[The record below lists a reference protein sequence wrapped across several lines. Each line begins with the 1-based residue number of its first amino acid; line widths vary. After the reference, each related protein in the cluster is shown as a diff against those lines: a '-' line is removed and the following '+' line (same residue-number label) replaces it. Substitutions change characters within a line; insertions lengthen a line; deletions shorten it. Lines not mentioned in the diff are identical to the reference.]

1 MLAAALRRLARAR
14 STAAAPGAP
23 SAILRPEPSRAALAA
38 HPPPRASRAPARLGR
53 ARRSPA
59 LLLPRPAPVRGTTA
73 WRRTPSGGFARVQ
86 VAPEDAPP
94 SNATSRRPASPRR
107 RGVRRSSPGS
117 AKAAADGIRS
127 RDSNE
132 TTMGDRSTGD
142 RSGDRSGAAARLDRS
157 HSPAPSRPQP
167 HHSKGV
173 GSRAYVQLLGL
184 GSDAR
189 DTSPSVLLFTDN
201 RRYVFNVG
209 EGFQRFAVEQG
220 VTLRRLSRCFLT
232 RVGSHTSGGLVGM
245 LLTMADGALEHR
257 EDEPELVVHGP
268 PRVERL
274 RAAVETLV
282 SGRGVRFDARAFPL
296 TNRLEP
302 IRTTSET
309 SDDKGSGGG
318 APNGMI
324 SLPKP
329 ALEDDV
335 CVVTPVVVA
344 PRRRGFAP
352 EGPAGP
358 FGRLISDATTPE
370 GSDEPNKRRK
380 LVSTSASTAASAFAL
395 DPRDAE
401 SVIYDV
407 QLRGMPGKFDAKEAE
422 RLGVPRGK
430 LRAALVRGEDVRLDD
445 GRVIA
450 SSDVVA
456 PTRRGLRALVVD
468 VPTAAHLAEVADPE
482 SSASKAL
489 VALKGGYS
497 AFEPGGNDATRPS
510 FTADEKEG
518 GGGAKERPE
527 PEPEPERK

>member
-1 MLAAALRRLARAR
+1 MGDRSRATARATAR
-14 STAAAPGAP
+14 RHRPPRPSTPPPLPPSAAP
-23 SAILRPEPSRAALAA
+23 
-38 HPPPRASRAPARLGR
+38 PA
-53 ARRSPA
+53 
-59 LLLPRPAPVRGTTA
+59 
-73 WRRTPSGGFARVQ
+73 GFARV
-86 VAPEDAPP
+86 
-94 SNATSRRPASPRR
+94 RPFP
-107 RGVRRSSPGS
+107 
-117 AKAAADGIRS
+117 
-127 RDSNE
+127 
-132 TTMGDRSTGD
+132 
-142 RSGDRSGAAARLDRS
+142 
-157 HSPAPSRPQP
+157 
-167 HHSKGV
+167 
-173 GSRAYVQLLGL
+173 GL

-189 DTSPSVLLFTDN
+189 DTSPSVPFHGQSPARLQ
-201 RRYVFNVG
+201 RRRG
-209 EGFQRFAVEQG
+209 LPGFAVEQG
-220 VTLRRLSRCFLT
+220 VTLRRLAAPLT

-257 EDEPELVVHGP
+257 EDEPELAVHGP

-274 RAAVETLV
+274 RAAV
-282 SGRGVRFDARAFPL
+282 DARERPRRALSRAFPL
-296 TNRLEP
+296 TTRLEP

-318 APNGMI
+318 APNGGGGTI

-344 PRRRGFAP
+344 PRRFAESARDGT

-430 LRAALVRGEDVRLDD
+430 LRAALVRRRPPDD
-445 GRVIA
+445 GRG
-450 SSDVVA
+450 SRPDVAA
-456 PTRRGLRALVVD
+456 PTRRARGARRRRAD
-468 VPTAAHLAEVADPE
+468 
-482 SSASKAL
+482 
-489 VALKGGYS
+489 
-497 AFEPGGNDATRPS
+497 
-510 FTADEKEG
+510 
-518 GGGAKERPE
+518 GGAPRRGRRPGEFREQSARGAWAAAPRSRAWGTTRQVILPRMRRRRRRREGEPEPE